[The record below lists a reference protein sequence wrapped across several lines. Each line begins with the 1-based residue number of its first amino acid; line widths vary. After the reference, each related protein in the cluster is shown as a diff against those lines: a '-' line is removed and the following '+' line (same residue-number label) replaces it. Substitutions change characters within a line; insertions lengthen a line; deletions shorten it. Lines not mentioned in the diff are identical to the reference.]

1 MARGDTVC
9 ENGIYVESSD
19 VCYTYKIMTQVCLML
34 KFEKDVEANTYSWIY
49 TGGCFE
55 DEQPVWYVD
64 AVPGQKDDFKD
75 IQFEV
80 RLDRR
85 SFGDISEQNGY
96 DMDDDTQDE
105 FDDTYEVVN
114 ADGTITNTTERPQDK
129 IRSER

>member
-1 MARGDTVC
+1 MARDDTVC

-96 DMDDDTQDE
+96 DLDDDTQDE